1 MGISSASTN
10 NESEKTSCSSKLPS
24 MSSTSTKKQK
34 KHENSRNSKKS
45 NNERMDGAC
54 AVCSTGFT
62 KDDCSISCFACTEW
76 FHIACGNLDKCDF
89 DVITRLGE
97 RVEWFCEA
105 CSRKKGTK
113 NSGIATKCQ
122 NSIDAS
128 CKNMANVC
136 QEFEVLKNDVTD
148 AICHFRS
155 EINDICS
162 NIDSSFKKNQIL
174 YSDALKNSRSDT
186 VVSSIIQPTPQK
198 GELYTLLV
206 KGVDVNDS
214 CKRRT
219 DIMEKIRSLFPRL
232 RLINAYLSPK
242 GLIIIKVDSSED
254 RDRVVSEWK
263 KSYFGTSTNVVVFD
277 PNKRA
282 SYSIIAKQVPVSVV
296 EASILNEL
304 KASFKSVAKVERFRR
319 DGQPMT
325 TVKVDFSNESDMVL
339 AIQNGI
345 YIGDCFFRPENYRPS
360 RQPLRCFNCNKFGHT
375 TKVCRNKETCA
386 KCSKTGHRHDN
397 CQDATLKCVNCS
409 GSHATFDKKCPTYI
423 EMYKKLNF
431 LV

>member
-1 MGISSASTN
+1 
-10 NESEKTSCSSKLPS
+10 
-24 MSSTSTKKQK
+24 
-34 KHENSRNSKKS
+34 
-45 NNERMDGAC
+45 
-54 AVCSTGFT
+54 
-62 KDDCSISCFACTEW
+62 
-76 FHIACGNLDKCDF
+76 
-89 DVITRLGE
+89 
-97 RVEWFCEA
+97 
-105 CSRKKGTK
+105 
-113 NSGIATKCQ
+113 
-122 NSIDAS
+122 
-128 CKNMANVC
+128 MANVC

-148 AICHFRS
+148 AICHFCS

-174 YSDALKNSRSDT
+174 YSDALKKSRSDT